1 MLFHTLKT
9 FSQVLAFSL
18 QHTQEYKMH
27 QSPKQSPNCGLFPSV
42 DKRHLQEGISQEQ
55 RQAIAKKQSI
65 GDIINNAGVIFF
77 HMFLWA
83 MFFFSLLFFG
93 E

>member
-1 MLFHTLKT
+1 M
-9 FSQVLAFSL
+9 

-27 QSPKQSPNCGLFPSV
+27 QSPKCGLFPTV
-42 DKRHLQEGISQEQ
+42 DKRHLQEGISQE
-55 RQAIAKKQSI
+55 RQAIAKKQNI

-83 MFFFSLLFFG
+83 MFFFSLFFFG

>member
-1 MLFHTLKT
+1 
-9 FSQVLAFSL
+9 
-18 QHTQEYKMH
+18 MH
-27 QSPKQSPNCGLFPSV
+27 QSPKQSPKCGLFPTV

-55 RQAIAKKQSI
+55 KSEIKKQSI

-77 HMFLWA
+77 HMFFWA

>member
-1 MLFHTLKT
+1 
-9 FSQVLAFSL
+9 
-18 QHTQEYKMH
+18 MH
-27 QSPKQSPNCGLFPSV
+27 QSPKCGLFPTV

>member
-1 MLFHTLKT
+1 
-9 FSQVLAFSL
+9 
-18 QHTQEYKMH
+18 MH
-27 QSPKQSPNCGLFPSV
+27 QSPKCGLFPTV

-55 RQAIAKKQSI
+55 KSEIKKQSI
-65 GDIINNAGVIFF
+65 GDIINGAGVIFF

-83 MFFFSLLFFG
+83 MFFFSLFFFG

>member
-1 MLFHTLKT
+1 
-9 FSQVLAFSL
+9 
-18 QHTQEYKMH
+18 MH
-27 QSPKQSPNCGLFPSV
+27 QSPKCGLFPTV

-83 MFFFSLLFFG
+83 MFFFSLFFFG

>member
-1 MLFHTLKT
+1 MN
-9 FSQVLAFSL
+9 
-18 QHTQEYKMH
+18 
-27 QSPKQSPNCGLFPSV
+27 QSPKCGLFQII
-42 DKRHLQEGISQEQ
+42 DKRHLQEGIDQE
-55 RQAIAKKQSI
+55 RQAEIKKQSI

-83 MFFFSLLFFG
+83 MFFFSLFFFG

>member
-27 QSPKQSPNCGLFPSV
+27 QSPKQSPKCGLFPTV

>member
-1 MLFHTLKT
+1 
-9 FSQVLAFSL
+9 
-18 QHTQEYKMH
+18 
-27 QSPKQSPNCGLFPSV
+27 LFPTV

-55 RQAIAKKQSI
+55 KSEIKKQSI